1 MKTLL
6 KAPLAIIGL
15 MAAITTAGVYGA
27 AASNG
32 AAEPQA
38 KTLQA
43 DAGQPNDDAR
53 ANKVVRVVGPRFFPD
68 NGNIKLHGAAE
79 RQTSKQ

>member
-6 KAPLAIIGL
+6 KAPLVIMGL
-15 MAAITTAGVYGA
+15 IAAVTTAGVYSA

-32 AAEPQA
+32 AAEPQP
-38 KTLQA
+38 KTLQV
-43 DAGQPNDDAR
+43 DAGPASEDAH
-53 ANKVVRVVGPRFFPD
+53 ADKVVRVVGPRFFPD
-68 NGNIKLHGAAE
+68 NGNIKLHGAAD